1 MNMIPTDNIESFP
14 MRPELQHACHGDCLV
29 PRAGRYAENGMLRS
43 LGNKKSL
50 KLLTASTWIQGLL
63 VGCWV
68 YKANEFILWSNIWGV
83 DNGSGPICLIFPYR
97 IGPSSN
103 LKCFQSKVGIP
114 SGAKASG
121 NGRWRNWFI
130 NSINLSDGQS
140 SKSRWSNILEGRIMI

>member
-43 LGNKKSL
+43 SETKVPEVVDCKHMDPRAAG
-50 KLLTASTWIQGLL
+50 
-63 VGCWV
+63 GCWV

-114 SGAKASG
+114 SGAKAPG